1 MKDFL
6 GNNEFGIPDIIL
18 RETNNEIKKR
28 IIFRIYKWN
37 DLFRFGI
44 WARKKQ
50 IH

>member
-1 MKDFL
+1 MIYDFAIQQKHICKL
-6 GNNEFGIPDIIL
+6 KNNFY
-18 RETNNEIKKR
+18 EIKKR